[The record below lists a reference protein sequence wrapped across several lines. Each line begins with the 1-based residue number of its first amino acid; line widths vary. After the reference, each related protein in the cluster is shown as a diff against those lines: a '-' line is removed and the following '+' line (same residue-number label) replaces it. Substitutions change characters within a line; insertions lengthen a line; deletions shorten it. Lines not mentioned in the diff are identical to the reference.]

1 MDKTDLE
8 DLRHSVVQAWNT
20 AGVAEDALSE
30 DAILEALTKRVASLI
45 RYDIDRLFTAL
56 YLIDVSEE
64 RFDKASI
71 LSKGEASACE
81 LARAILDREI
91 EKMESRKKY
100 RREQSVDA
108 PFRVEPDAGDAE
120 DGCG

>member
-108 PFRVEPDAGDAE
+108 PFRGEPDADDAADGD
-120 DGCG
+120 G